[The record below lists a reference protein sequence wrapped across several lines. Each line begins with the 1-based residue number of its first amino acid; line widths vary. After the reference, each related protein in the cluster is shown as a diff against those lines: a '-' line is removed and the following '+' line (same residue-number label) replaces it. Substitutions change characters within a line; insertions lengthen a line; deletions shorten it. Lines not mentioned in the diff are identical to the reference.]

1 MSEGFDDLMV
11 RIGELDGT
19 WLEGLDATPDQKAAF
34 TTLVSGVS
42 RLPASGQM
50 NSDLKNLLEAPFSES
65 ALVARDALIKAVLLV
80 SQEQHAYLGERV
92 TADEG
97 PLIAGGGN
105 DTLDGG
111 VGADRMEGGNHTD
124 LYVVDNVA
132 DGLLSAMAASVPAD
146 SSTSDSEAETGFID
160 MPISN
165 PQMPTQAW
173 I

>member
-132 DGLLSAMAASVPAD
+132 DVVYETSAGTWARPTRSK
-146 SSTSDSEAETGFID
+146 SSGWATGRRCW
-160 MPISN
+160 P
-165 PQMPTQAW
+165 PR
-173 I
+173 